1 MRVFLMS
8 RDSQLDQVY
17 DVFEKVGDVLDGS
30 VEYWDALYDSQST
43 CIIAKDKVEEQIST
57 PELAG
62 VLLRAFKDGV
72 WFSSSSYKV
81 DKKTLVELA
90 KTLIKRAP
98 MPSRKIKLQTLKAQK
113 IDQELPVKKDPT
125 KIPLEEKLEDVR
137 RLYKACGAVD
147 QRIINVR
154 VRHAD
159 TRIERIFA
167 NSEGSQMKQGV
178 IRTRLL
184 VYPVAR
190 EGDRVRADYITLGKT
205 KGYEIYEETD
215 VEELARKSAK
225 SSIEL
230 LGAKTPPSG
239 EFTVIVD
246 GTMAGIVAHES
257 FGHGLEADQVIRD
270 RSYLSKLVGKKVAS
284 EQATIIDSSVL
295 PGGYGSYVFDD
306 DGVPAKENVL
316 VERGILKGFLHDRL
330 TASALESEPTSSSRV
345 ESFLTRHNVR
355 MSNTY
360 FAPGDM
366 TLEELME
373 PIKYGV
379 MLVKSSFGME
389 DPLGGGIQCTS
400 SKGYMIENG
409 ETTGPLSEIALSGNV
424 LDLLKNID
432 GAGKEFQVSAGTCGK
447 GHEDYVP
454 VGDGGGHLRIKK
466 AIISGG

>member
-1 MRVFLMS
+1 VRVFLVSKDS
-8 RDSQLDQVY
+8 RVDQVC
-17 DVFEKVGDVLDGS
+17 DVFESVGDALDGK
-30 VEYWDALYDSQST
+30 VEYWDALYDAQSQ

-57 PELAG
+57 PELTG
-62 VLLRAFKDGV
+62 VLLRAFKGGV
-72 WFSSSSYKV
+72 WFSSSSYRV
-81 DKKTLVELA
+81 NKKTLVDMASKLV
-90 KTLIKRAP
+90 KPAP
-98 MPSRKIKLQTLKAQK
+98 KPSKEIKLQTLKSQK
-113 IDQELPVKKDPT
+113 ISQELPVQKDPT
-125 KIPLEEKLEDVR
+125 KMPLEDKLEDVR
-137 RLYKACGAVD
+137 RVYKACGEVD
-147 QRIINVR
+147 KRIINVR
-154 VRHAD
+154 VRHLDA
-159 TRIERIFA
+159 RIERLFA
-167 NSEGSQMKQGV
+167 NSEGSLMRQVV

-184 VYPVAR
+184 IYPVAR
-190 EGDRVRADYITLGKT
+190 EADKVRADYITWGKT

-215 VEELARKSAK
+215 IEELAKKPAKSA
-225 SSIEL
+225 IEL

-246 GTMAGIVAHES
+246 GQMAGIIAHES

-270 RSYLSKLVGKKVAS
+270 RSYLSSLVGKKVAS

-306 DGVPAKENVL
+306 EGVPAKENVL
-316 VERGILKGFLHDRL
+316 VKNGVLKGFLHDRL
-330 TASALESEPTSSSRV
+330 TASVLGSEPTSSSRV

-366 TLEELME
+366 SLEELLE
-373 PIKYGV
+373 SVKHGV
-379 MLVKSSFGME
+379 MLVHASFGME

-409 ETTGPLSEIALSGNV
+409 VLTTPLSEIALSGNV

-432 GAGKEFQVSAGTCGK
+432 GVGKEFEVGSGTCGK
-447 GHEDYVP
+447 GSEDYIP